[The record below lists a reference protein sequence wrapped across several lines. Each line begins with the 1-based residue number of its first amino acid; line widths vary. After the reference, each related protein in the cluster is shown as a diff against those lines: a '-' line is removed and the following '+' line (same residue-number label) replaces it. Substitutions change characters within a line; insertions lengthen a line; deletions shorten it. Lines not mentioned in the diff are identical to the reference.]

1 VTQTAG
7 YLFTIFACGL
17 WVLALAWAVTQP
29 AKSDRKYHVFVLLL
43 ATVFWWLSET
53 IAIRL
58 GKYFYAEMPF
68 ALPFGGAPNDSDPIY
83 RALQWLVLK
92 INGTVGIP
100 ICKEPQPRWD
110 IPFGVVAIETA
121 LVFAIARVSFV
132 RIKDAGWRA
141 AYATASVSALIFITL
156 TAILDPV
163 VSTTTWCGTPGKDP
177 GYAALNLGLWHW
189 RTNETH
195 QGYWFGVPL
204 INYIAWFLANFVFG
218 FVLRLDD
225 GPGGIIRRYKRWG
238 PYLLAL
244 GAAVVLLLTVLLVLK
259 LGLDVIF
266 LHGQD
271 YLYHK
276 FGIAHQDPLLP
287 SRGWQFGLTAGLV
300 AGAGVV
306 LWLDARFNHKARLE
320 WISSAVLLSVCAYCL
335 IVMLVYAA
343 QSHFVLPPIDA
354 RLWWVFFVALAIV
367 LIVIFRPLLARAR
380 RNVEA

>member
-1 VTQTAG
+1 MAPTAG
-7 YLFTIFACGL
+7 YLFTIFAGGL

-29 AKSDRKYHVFVLLL
+29 AKTDRKYHVFVLLL
-43 ATVFWWLSET
+43 ATAFWWLSET
-53 IAIRL
+53 VAIRL
-58 GKYFYAEMPF
+58 GKYYYAEMPF
-68 ALPFGGAPNDSDPIY
+68 GLPFGGVPNKNDGIY
-83 RALQWLVLK
+83 RVLEWLVHK

-100 ICKEPQPRWD
+100 NCPTPQPSWD
-110 IPFGVVAIETA
+110 IPFGVVAIEA
-121 LVFAIARVSFV
+121 SLVFAIARLSFV
-132 RIKDAGWRA
+132 RVKDAGWKA

-163 VSTTTWCGTPGKDP
+163 VSTTTWCGAKGNDP
-177 GYAALNLGLWHW
+177 DLAALNLGLWHW

-204 INYIAWFLANFVFG
+204 INYICWFLANFVFA

-244 GAAVVLLLTVLLVLK
+244 CVTVVVLLVVLLVLK

-276 FGIAHQDPLLP
+276 LGIAHQDPLLP
-287 SRGWQFGLTAGLV
+287 SRGWQFGLIGGLI

-306 LWLDARFNHKARLE
+306 IWFGARFNHKARLE
-320 WISSAVLLSVCAYCL
+320 WISIAVLLSVCAYCL
-335 IVMLVYAA
+335 IAMLLYAA
-343 QSHFVLPPIDA
+343 GREVASRPMDA
-354 RLWWVFFVALAIV
+354 RLWWV
-367 LIVIFRPLLARAR
+367 LIVAGLIIVIVIISPFLSRVGRTI
-380 RNVEA
+380 EA